1 MKIKTKTEYVV
12 TLNEDELSLIRTLL
26 AYVSTAS
33 SNEVYELACKC
44 FAEVDSAVGRKF
56 EVMDSD
62 VLVVT
67 KVKN

>member
-26 AYVSTAS
+26 YVSTAS

-62 VLVVT
+62 VGHY
-67 KVKN
+67 

>member
-1 MKIKTKTEYVV
+1 MKIKTKYIV

-26 AYVSTAS
+26 AHVSSVS
-33 SNEVYELACKC
+33 SNEVYELTCKC
-44 FAEVDSAVGRKF
+44 FAAVDSAVGRKF

-67 KVKN
+67 RV